1 MSKIIDFHCHVFP
14 DQRAKKILKYMTAR
28 SGVPFFEGGTPEDLA
43 QDMDSSG
50 IYKSV
55 ILPVSTNPKKADS
68 INDFA
73 SGLCSYPQF
82 VPFGSV
88 HPEQENWKEA
98 IKGFRSKGLRGL
110 KIHNDYQDFMFD
122 SKICMDII
130 DAAFCEGLIVVVH
143 AGFDPV
149 SPNVTRCTPKMIH
162 DAMPLLTQGVF
173 VAAHMGG
180 YQMLDESLKY
190 VLGSDIYI
198 DTSMMPHCYS
208 IDRYKEAILFHNPDR
223 ILFGTDSPWDNPR
236 KAADVILSMN
246 LHPDITDKILY
257 KNAERLLK

>member
-1 MSKIIDFHCHVFP
+1 MSTIIDFHCHVFP
-14 DQRAKKILKYMTAR
+14 DERAKRILAYMTAR
-28 SGVPFFEGGTPEDLA
+28 SGIPYFEGGTPEDLA
-43 QDMDSSG
+43 HEMDSSG
-50 IYKSV
+50 IYRSV
-55 ILPVSTNPKKADS
+55 ILPVCTNPQKADG
-68 INDFA
+68 INEFA
-73 SGLCSYPQF
+73 AGLSGNPHF

-98 IKGFRSKGLRGL
+98 IKAFPSKGLKGL

-122 SKICMDII
+122 SKLCMDII
-130 DAAFCEGLIVVVH
+130 DAAFCEGLIVVAH

-149 SPNVTRCTPKMIH
+149 SPSITRCTPKMIH
-162 DAMPLLTQGVF
+162 DALPLLTQGVF

-190 VLGSDIYI
+190 VIGSDIYI

-208 IDRYKEAILFHNPDR
+208 IGRYKEAVLSHSPDK
-223 ILFGTDSPWDNPR
+223 ILFGSDSPWDNPR

-246 LHPDITDKILY
+246 LLPDITDKILF